1 MATFEVLKD
10 CRDKKAKHLYRKDE
24 KIEATVKA
32 INEFERRLKKHTK
45 ISCEEIYDDRF
56 LHSYFL

>member
-32 INEFERRLKKHTK
+32 INDFERRLKKAGYELPFFK
-45 ISCEEIYDDRF
+45 RIDN
-56 LHSYFL
+56 